1 MTNPLQREDTSEDG
15 SRWVLVALPVA
26 IVAISFAA
34 IFFRKASPTHPL
46 VAAGLRLAVAAI
58 LLAPRT
64 VSRLLSR
71 RLARDVV
78 LSGVLAGVFY
88 SVHFGAWVS
97 SLSLTTVAA
106 SVTLVTATPLL
117 LAGHAAI
124 TRRDR
129 PGKALWSAIGLAAVG
144 VTIIGGHDLSVSADA
159 LIGDAL
165 ALAGAAA
172 MAGYMVLARRLGP
185 SLDVWAFSG
194 MATSVGAVL
203 LLGVAVAAGLSPL
216 PPSAAAF
223 GWIALSALVPQL
235 VGHNLLTYCLR
246 YARPTVVGMSTV
258 GEPVGA
264 TILGFFWLH
273 ETVSPTVALG
283 CAITL
288 ASVVLA
294 LRATVRP

>member
-1 MTNPLQREDTSEDG
+1 MTNPIQREDSSQDG
-15 SRWVLVALPVA
+15 SRWVVVALPVA

-58 LLAPRT
+58 LLAPRS

-71 RLARDVV
+71 RLSRAVV
-78 LSGVLAGVFY
+78 WSGVLAGVFY

-97 SLSLTTVAA
+97 SLSRTTVAA

-117 LAGHAAI
+117 LAAHAAI

-129 PGKALWSAIGLAAVG
+129 PGKALWRAIGLAAAG

-165 ALAGAAA
+165 ALAAAAA
-172 MAGYMVLARRLGP
+172 MAGYMLLARRLGP

-194 MATSVGAVL
+194 IATSVGAVL
-203 LLGVAVAAGLSPL
+203 LLVTAVAAGLSPL
-216 PPSAAAF
+216 PPSAGAF

-246 YARPTVVGMSTV
+246 YARPTLVGMSTV

-273 ETVSPTVALG
+273 ETVSPAVALG

-294 LRATVRP
+294 MRATLRP

>member
-1 MTNPLQREDTSEDG
+1 MTNPIQGEDPRHDG
-15 SRWVLVALPVA
+15 SRWVVVALPVA

-46 VAAGLRLAVAAI
+46 VAAGVRLAVASV
-58 LLAPRT
+58 LLAPRS
-64 VSRLLSR
+64 VSRLLSS
-71 RLARDVV
+71 RLSRDVV
-78 LSGVLAGVFY
+78 RSGVLAGFFY

-97 SLSLTTVAA
+97 SLSWTTVAA

-117 LAGHAAI
+117 LAAHAAI

-129 PGKALWSAIGLAAVG
+129 PGKSLWGAIGLAVAG
-144 VTIIGGHDLSVSADA
+144 LTILGGHDLSMSADA
-159 LIGDAL
+159 WIGDAL
-165 ALAGAAA
+165 ALVGAAA
-172 MAGYMVLARRLGP
+172 MAGYMILARRLGP

-194 MATSVGAVL
+194 VATAVGAVL
-203 LLGVAVAAGLSPL
+203 LLGTAVAAGLSPL
-216 PPSAAAF
+216 PPSAEAF

-264 TILGFFWLH
+264 TILAFFWLH
-273 ETVSPTVALG
+273 ETVSPAVALG